1 MFYKDKY
8 FIILHKKYDIKKEQ
22 IIIKLIEVI
31 FVINALFYTEDY
43 LRQNV
48 KGILQPMVKDILA
61 AKPKDAVTNKIF
73 N

>member
-1 MFYKDKY
+1 MSK
-8 FIILHKKYDIKKEQ
+8 
-22 IIIKLIEVI
+22 
-31 FVINALFYTEDY
+31 AEDY

-61 AKPKDAVTNKIF
+61 SKPKDAVTNKIF

>member
-1 MFYKDKY
+1 MSK
-8 FIILHKKYDIKKEQ
+8 
-22 IIIKLIEVI
+22 
-31 FVINALFYTEDY
+31 AEDY

-73 N
+73 NKISF